1 MLAYGQRRCAVKP
14 DLVACDSTSGM
25 SIVPFRK
32 TERRRKRRPLDQ
44 PQVVRA
50 ALLLLDEVG
59 LDELTMRRLAERL
72 GVKAASLYRH
82 VHNKDELLA
91 LLGDE
96 ISGEIPLPRSSGS
109 WQEQL
114 TEIAWNVRRGLL
126 AHRDAARVLA
136 NSPPVGPRRLKHIEA
151 VLRALRTSGL
161 RDRDVVRTA
170 HHLNNFV
177 TEFAADEARFAAFA
191 SGSSRRKILAEA
203 RRQFA
208 ALPKTEYPTIVALA
222 AHLTEDAQD
231 ALFQFGID
239 TWLRGIHAL
248 TQRGRTFAP

>member
-1 MLAYGQRRCAVKP
+1 
-14 DLVACDSTSGM
+14 M

-32 TERRRKRRPLDQ
+32 TERRRKRQPLDQ
-44 PQVVRA
+44 AQVVRA
-50 ALLLLDEVG
+50 ALTLLDEVG
-59 LDELTMRRLAERL
+59 LDELTMRRLAEQL

-96 ISGEIPLPRSSGS
+96 ISGEIPAPSGSGS

-136 NSPPVGPRRLKHIEA
+136 NSPPVGPRRLQHIEA
-151 VLRALRTSGL
+151 VLRVLRMTGL
-161 RDRDVVRTA
+161 RDRDAARA
-170 HHLNNFV
+170 AYHLNNFV
-177 TEFAADEARFAAFA
+177 TEFAADEARFAAYA
-191 SGSSRRKILAEA
+191 SGPGSSRRKMLAEA

-208 ALPKTEYPTIVALA
+208 SLSKREYPTIVALA
-222 AHLTEDAQD
+222 NHLTEDAQD
-231 ALFQFGID
+231 ELFQFGID
-239 TWLRGIHAL
+239 MCLRGIQAL
-248 TQRGRTFAP
+248 SQRRG

>member
-1 MLAYGQRRCAVKP
+1 
-14 DLVACDSTSGM
+14 M

-44 PQVVRA
+44 AQVVQA
-50 ALLLLDEVG
+50 ALALLDDVG
-59 LDELTMRRLAERL
+59 LDELTMRRLAGQL

-96 ISGEIPLPRSSGS
+96 ISGEIPAPSGSGS

-136 NSPPVGPRRLKHIEA
+136 NSPPVGPRRLRHVEA
-151 VLRALRTSGL
+151 VLRVLRMTGL
-161 RDRDVVRTA
+161 RDRDAARA
-170 HHLNNFV
+170 GYHLNNFV
-177 TEFAADEARFAAFA
+177 TEFAADEARFAAYMSA
-191 SGSSRRKILAEA
+191 PGSNRRKVLAEA

-208 ALPKTEYPTIVALA
+208 SLPRSEYPTIVALA
-222 AHLTEDAQD
+222 NHLTEDAQD
-231 ALFQFGID
+231 ELFQFGID
-239 TWLRGIHAL
+239 MCLRGIQAL
-248 TQRGRTFAP
+248 AQRRP